1 MTFAPFSQEGEGPGG
16 KLAKTLRARSH
27 EHKPTGRRWQLG
39 SPPAEASRAA
49 AGLFD
54 IKRPQLPSR
63 PIAKAPPRVRRLPA
77 LGVWC
82 SQVIGPLFRPKA
94 AATLSRSDGLG
105 VHRPR
110 TMARTRWSS
119 NPVLPASCLWSIPCS
134 LQRSATLFRV
144 PIVPSSPGEAGN
156 NLSVPSANLYNVEGN
171 NRISESPPHA
181 VRAAPRASLHAPD
194 DAGPRETAPW
204 PSSPAGV
211 VPTAP
216 SVTLPLGHAAR
227 FAVPRLLIPKSLSRG
242 STSCGPDRSDHRHRG
257 CRG

>member
-1 MTFAPFSQEGEGPGG
+1 MAFAPFSQEGEGPGG
-16 KLAKTLRARSH
+16 KLAKTLRVRSH

-54 IKRPQLPSR
+54 IIRPQLPRR
-63 PIAKAPPRVRRLPA
+63 PIAKAPPGVRRLPA

-110 TMARTRWSS
+110 TDGQDALVVQPGPLRELFVVDPVFLAEVGHAFQSS
-119 NPVLPASCLWSIPCS
+119 HRSFLSGGRRQQPVRHIRQPLHCGADRPDLRI
-134 LQRSATLFRV
+134 ATSRC
-144 PIVPSSPGEAGN
+144 PRRPS
-156 NLSVPSANLYNVEGN
+156 
-171 NRISESPPHA
+171 RI
-181 VRAAPRASLHAPD
+181 AACTGRRRASGDRAMAEFSSRGSPD
-194 DAGPRETAPW
+194 RAGRHFA
-204 PSSPAGV
+204 
-211 VPTAP
+211 
-216 SVTLPLGHAAR
+216 LGHAAR
-227 FAVPRLLIPKSLSRG
+227 FAFPRPLIPNSLSRG